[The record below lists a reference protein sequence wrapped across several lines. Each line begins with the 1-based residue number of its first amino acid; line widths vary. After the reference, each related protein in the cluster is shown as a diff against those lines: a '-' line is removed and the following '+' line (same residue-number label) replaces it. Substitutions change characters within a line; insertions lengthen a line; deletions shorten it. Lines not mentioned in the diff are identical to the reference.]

1 MVTWSYLSVCLPTSP
16 LPVQLSVFTGQNTHT
31 HTHVNTCINGSLL
44 FTQFYRLVKPKNILC
59 FNEAYFS
66 EEVSYVVP
74 DIEK

>member
-1 MVTWSYLSVCLPTSP
+1 MI
-16 LPVQLSVFTGQNTHT
+16 THT